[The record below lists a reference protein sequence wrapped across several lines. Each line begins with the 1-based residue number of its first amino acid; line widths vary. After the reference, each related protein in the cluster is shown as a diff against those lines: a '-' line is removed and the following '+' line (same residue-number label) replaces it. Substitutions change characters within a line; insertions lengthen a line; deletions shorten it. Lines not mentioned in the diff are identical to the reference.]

1 LNEKKEEK
9 VIKIRDTGDSNSE
22 EVIVTRSPAPPEA
35 QRKQKETDKREEK
48 GSGQMQ

>member
-22 EVIVTRSPAPPEA
+22 EVIVTRSPSDKE
-35 QRKQKETDKREEK
+35 RKEQERE
-48 GSGQMQ
+48 